1 VEFKNEKELVKMLK
15 VLANPLRLQILA
27 SLTEEPKSIYT
38 LARELNKPYPL
49 VHIYLTSLKKLG
61 LIKTVKVE
69 KRAESLPPVRY
80 YTVNDFKI
88 TITPDVIRRIFRR
101 VKSSG

>member
-1 VEFKNEKELVKMLK
+1 MEFKDEKELVKMLK
-15 VLANPLRLQILA
+15 VLANPLRLKILA
-27 SLTEEPKSIYT
+27 SLSEKPKSIYK

-61 LIKTVKVE
+61 LIKTVRVE
-69 KRAESLPPVRY
+69 RRSKSLPPVRY

-88 TITPDVIRRIFRR
+88 TITPEIIRRIVGRGE
-101 VKSSG
+101 K